1 MGSDRAALVAA
12 IRAALGRCRIIDQ
25 SVRPWLLITARLA
38 RTMPC
43 IPSCDGPYSRPRSAV
58 WIRLEIGIG
67 WKTLLHMERSSHGD
81 TSDECRLARANGRGT
96 PRTRLADL

>member
-1 MGSDRAALVAA
+1 MGSDRATMGAAL
-12 IRAALGRCRIIDQ
+12 RAALDRCRIIDQ

-43 IPSCDGPYSRPRSAV
+43 IPSCDGPYSRRRSAAR
-58 WIRLEIGIG
+58 IRLGTDVD

-81 TSDECRLARANGRGT
+81 TSDECRLARVNGRGT
-96 PRTRLADL
+96 PRTRLANL